1 MMKLVFATVVGG
13 TMLGLA
19 AGTAAQAPAAPT
31 ATGSAQDAARSLESR
46 GYQVTVSRV
55 GAAPLELCTVDSV
68 RPGRTVDLRVNRVVQ
83 QPLYLT
89 ANC

>member
-1 MMKLVFATVVGG
+1 MKKLVFATAVAGA
-13 TMLGLA
+13 MLGLA
-19 AGTAAQAPAAPT
+19 AGTAAQALAAPSG
-31 ATGSAQDAARSLESR
+31 TGSAQETVNPLANS
-46 GYQVTVSRV
+46 GHQVVPSKV
-55 GAAPLELCTVDSV
+55 GAGPLELCTVDSI

>member
-1 MMKLVFATVVGG
+1 MKKFVFAAAVAG

-19 AGTAAQAPAAPT
+19 AGTAAQALAAPS
-31 ATGSAQDAARSLESR
+31 ATGSAQEAVQSLESN
-46 GYQVTVSRV
+46 GYQVTVTRV

-68 RPGRTVDLRVNRVVQ
+68 RPGRTVDLKVNKVVP